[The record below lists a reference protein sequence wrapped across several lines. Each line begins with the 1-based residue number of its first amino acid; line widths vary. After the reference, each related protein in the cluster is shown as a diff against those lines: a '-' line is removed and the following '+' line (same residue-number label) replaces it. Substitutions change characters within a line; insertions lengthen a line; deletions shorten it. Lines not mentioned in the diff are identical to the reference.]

1 MSQTQQQQQKRIT
14 TKSSPYQRDMEVIPL
29 MNSVRQID
37 FPLPRILRNAMSRV
51 SIESP
56 YLTIYRRDNRMPT
69 GHIPIALVELHG
81 SWKADRAAIATA
93 AARILPY
100 SQSQLLTYLISNSDY
115 YQTLQS
121 NDKALEKLR
130 DTAAYEVAK
139 SVLKP
144 NNSTETYNA
153 AAATNTGI
161 KKSWLSHT
169 IENVIDVSSNQADKA
184 IERLIMSRK
193 LLVVPRASFETDDIL
208 ILNNWL

>member
-1 MSQTQQQQQKRIT
+1 MDS
-14 TKSSPYQRDMEVIPL
+14 E
-29 MNSVRQID
+29 RQID
-37 FPLPRILRNAMSRV
+37 FPLPRILRNAISRV

-184 IERLIMSRK
+184 IERLIMSGK
-193 LLVVPRASFETDDIL
+193 LLVVPRASFETDDTL

>member
-1 MSQTQQQQQKRIT
+1 
-14 TKSSPYQRDMEVIPL
+14 
-29 MNSVRQID
+29 
-37 FPLPRILRNAMSRV
+37 
-51 SIESP
+51 
-56 YLTIYRRDNRMPT
+56 MPT

-184 IERLIMSRK
+184 IERLIMSGK
-193 LLVVPRASFETDDIL
+193 LLVLPRASFETDDTL

>member
-1 MSQTQQQQQKRIT
+1 MLLQQQKQKKR
-14 TKSSPYQRDMEVIPL
+14 SPYSPDREVIPL
-29 MNSVRQID
+29 MDSERHID
-37 FPLPRILRNAMSRV
+37 FPLPRVLRNAISRV

-144 NNSTETYNA
+144 KNSQTYNSVA
-153 AAATNTGI
+153 STNVGI
-161 KKSWLSHT
+161 KKSWLSKT
-169 IENVIDVSSNQADKA
+169 IENVIDVSSNQADRT
-184 IERLIMSRK
+184 IERLIRSGK
-193 LLVVPRASFETDDIL
+193 LLIVPRATFEPDDTL
-208 ILNNWL
+208 ILNNSL